1 MDLNEEVGEEFYF
14 KLVDGKML
22 KSVPELLEALK
33 NMDDWV
39 YQHHV
44 NQERNDF
51 VNWLRDIFIEKAKDL

>member
-1 MDLNEEVGEEFYF
+1 MGINEEVGEEFYF

-51 VNWLRDIFIEKAKDL
+51 VNWIGFVSNK